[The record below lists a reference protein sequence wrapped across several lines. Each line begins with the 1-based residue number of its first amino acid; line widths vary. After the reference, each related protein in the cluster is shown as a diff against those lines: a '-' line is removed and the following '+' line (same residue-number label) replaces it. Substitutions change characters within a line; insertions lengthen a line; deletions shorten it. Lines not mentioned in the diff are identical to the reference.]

1 MNFIYFYFYL
11 VQIAGVNKTNFM
23 NISEEL
29 VRSTQAQEFINPKSF
44 QDIFTELFNIAT
56 TQLLIP
62 LTHQNADA
70 ALQYCMVRKPTYKGF
85 R

>member
-1 MNFIYFYFYL
+1 
-11 VQIAGVNKTNFM
+11 M

-29 VRSTQAQEFINPKSF
+29 VRSVQAHKFINPKSF
-44 QDIFTELFNIAT
+44 QDIFTELFDIAT

-70 ALQYCMVRKPTYKGF
+70 ASQYCMVRKPTFISRLSHGY
-85 R
+85 